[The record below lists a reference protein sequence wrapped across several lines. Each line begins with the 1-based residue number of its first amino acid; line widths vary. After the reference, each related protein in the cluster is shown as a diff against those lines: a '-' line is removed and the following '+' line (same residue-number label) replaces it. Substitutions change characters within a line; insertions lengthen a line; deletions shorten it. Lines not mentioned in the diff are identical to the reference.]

1 MRIISHYRE
10 NDTLRASFINL
21 AREIFGIDFSSWYER
36 GYWGDRYVPYSYA
49 DGEKIAANASVN
61 KLDFIIDGQH
71 FSALQI
77 GTVMTHPDYR
87 GKGLAASLMNHILEE
102 YKDQYDIMYLF
113 ANDTV
118 LDFYPR
124 FGFEMVEEYLYTV
137 RADSLTTNTWLR
149 KLDISRPN
157 DLQLLEKMIYE
168 RRPVSKVFATA
179 NSGGITMYHV
189 LNVFTDHLYY
199 SAEDDA
205 IFIFSTDES
214 TVQLFD
220 VISMAPISFERIV
233 AAITDEGQ
241 NEIVF
246 HYTPDYKGLEY
257 SKNPYKRDGALFVK
271 TNGSF
276 EFPHHVKHPVTS
288 EA

>member
-1 MRIISHYRE
+1 MRIISHYRD
-10 NDTLRASFINL
+10 NDTLRASFIHL
-21 AREIFGIDFSSWYER
+21 ARDIFAIDFSSWYER
-36 GYWGDRYVPYSYA
+36 GYWRDRYVPYSYA
-49 DGEKIAANASVN
+49 DGGKIAANAAVN
-61 KLDFIIDGQH
+61 KLDFVIGGLH
-71 FSALQI
+71 CRALQI

-87 GKGLAASLMNHILEE
+87 GRGLATSLMNHILEE

-124 FGFEMVEEYLYTV
+124 FGFEMVEEFLYTV
-137 RADSLTTNTWLR
+137 RADSLTTDTWLR

-157 DLQLLEKMIYE
+157 DLHLLEKMIYE
-168 RRPVSKVFATA
+168 RMPVSNVFATA

-205 IFIFSTDES
+205 VFIFSKEDG

-233 AAITDEGQ
+233 AAITNGVQ

-246 HYTPDYKGLEY
+246 HYTPDYIGLEY
-257 SKNPYKRDGALFVK
+257 SKSPYKRDGALFVK
-271 TNGSF
+271 TNGSL

>member
-1 MRIISHYRE
+1 MRIISHYRDI
-10 NDTLRASFINL
+10 DTLRASFIHL
-21 AREIFGIDFSSWYER
+21 AHDIFGLDFSSWYEK

-61 KLDFIIDGQH
+61 KLDFIIGGQH
-71 FSALQI
+71 CRALQI

-124 FGFEMVEEYLYTV
+124 FGFERVEEFLYSV
-137 RADSLTTNTWLR
+137 KAASLTTDTLLQ
-149 KLDISRPN
+149 KLDISSPN
-157 DLQLLEKMIYE
+157 DLQLLEKMIFE
-168 RRPVSKVFATA
+168 RMPVSKAFATA
-179 NSGGITMYHV
+179 NSGCITMYHI

-205 IFIFSTDES
+205 VFIFSKDDV

-220 VISMAPISFERIV
+220 VISMAPISIERIV
-233 AAITDEGQ
+233 ASIADEAA

-246 HYTPDYKGLEY
+246 HYTPDYKGFEY
-257 SKNPYKRDGALFVK
+257 KKIPYRRDGALFVK
-271 TNGSF
+271 TNGSL